1 MKLLIYKTKEM
12 ENKLIVKRYKIPED
26 LLMDILRILF
36 GNNIKHK
43 IIGIQERQN
52 IVLLN
57 VNFDLT
63 SLKNREAKENME
75 GILTDYSEYMKGLL
89 GDTVLMLDEEVSG
102 TTFEVSVAG
111 AVVST
116 AFTPLGFFKIPYGI
130 ATQYPKT
137 RRMGDITVGTNTS
150 TEF

>member
-1 MKLLIYKTKEM
+1 MKPLTYKTKDM

-52 IVLLN
+52 MVLLN
-57 VNFDLT
+57 VNFDLN
-63 SLKNREAKENME
+63 SIKNREAKENME

-89 GDTVLMLDEEVSG
+89 GDTILILDEDDDE
-102 TTFEVSVAG
+102 
-111 AVVST
+111 
-116 AFTPLGFFKIPYGI
+116 
-130 ATQYPKT
+130 
-137 RRMGDITVGTNTS
+137 N
-150 TEF
+150 EF

>member
-1 MKLLIYKTKEM
+1 MKPLTYKTKDMKNILE
-12 ENKLIVKRYKIPED
+12 VKRYKIPED

-57 VNFDLT
+57 VNFDLN
-63 SLKNREAKENME
+63 SIKSREAKENME

-89 GDTVLMLDEEVSG
+89 GDTVLMLDEEDD
-102 TTFEVSVAG
+102 ENE
-111 AVVST
+111 
-116 AFTPLGFFKIPYGI
+116 Y
-130 ATQYPKT
+130 
-137 RRMGDITVGTNTS
+137 
-150 TEF
+150 

>member
-1 MKLLIYKTKEM
+1 MKPLTYKTKDM
-12 ENKLIVKRYKIPED
+12 ETKLIVKRYKIPED

-57 VNFDLT
+57 INFDLN
-63 SLKNREAKENME
+63 SVKNKEAKENIE

-89 GDTVLMLDEEVSG
+89 GDTVLMLDEEDD
-102 TTFEVSVAG
+102 ENE
-111 AVVST
+111 
-116 AFTPLGFFKIPYGI
+116 Y
-130 ATQYPKT
+130 
-137 RRMGDITVGTNTS
+137 
-150 TEF
+150 

>member
-1 MKLLIYKTKEM
+1 MKPLIYKTKNM

-57 VNFDLT
+57 VNFDLN
-63 SLKNREAKENME
+63 SNKNREAKENME

-89 GDTVLMLDEEVSG
+89 GDTVLMLDEEND
-102 TTFEVSVAG
+102 ENE
-111 AVVST
+111 
-116 AFTPLGFFKIPYGI
+116 Y
-130 ATQYPKT
+130 
-137 RRMGDITVGTNTS
+137 
-150 TEF
+150 

>member
-1 MKLLIYKTKEM
+1 MKPLIYKTKEM
-12 ENKLIVKRYKIPED
+12 ENKFIVQRYKIPED

-57 VNFDLT
+57 VYFDLN
-63 SLKNREAKENME
+63 SIKNREAKENME

-89 GDTVLMLDEEVSG
+89 GDTILMLDEDDDEN
-102 TTFEVSVAG
+102 E
-111 AVVST
+111 
-116 AFTPLGFFKIPYGI
+116 Y
-130 ATQYPKT
+130 
-137 RRMGDITVGTNTS
+137 
-150 TEF
+150 

>member
-1 MKLLIYKTKEM
+1 MKPLIYKTKEM
-12 ENKLIVKRYKIPED
+12 ENKFIVQRYKIPED

-57 VNFDLT
+57 VYFDLN
-63 SLKNREAKENME
+63 SIKNREAKENME

-89 GDTVLMLDEEVSG
+89 GDTILMLDEDDDE
-102 TTFEVSVAG
+102 
-111 AVVST
+111 
-116 AFTPLGFFKIPYGI
+116 
-130 ATQYPKT
+130 
-137 RRMGDITVGTNTS
+137 N
-150 TEF
+150 EF

>member
-1 MKLLIYKTKEM
+1 MKPLTYKTKEM

-57 VNFDLT
+57 VYFDLN
-63 SLKNREAKENME
+63 SIKNREAKENME
-75 GILTDYSEYMKGLL
+75 GILSDYCEYMKGLL
-89 GDTVLMLDEEVSG
+89 GDTVLMLDEED
-102 TTFEVSVAG
+102 EE
-111 AVVST
+111 
-116 AFTPLGFFKIPYGI
+116 KEY
-130 ATQYPKT
+130 
-137 RRMGDITVGTNTS
+137 
-150 TEF
+150 